1 MRKLPFNQIFKH
13 RFPAEDGMKPGL
25 EGWESLEKPEK
36 TLGKCSH
43 CWGQGAGGGGAEL
56 ILAGL
61 HLVGNASGLELKE
74 QKKAGHP

>member
-1 MRKLPFNQIFKH
+1 MGKFRKT
-13 RFPAEDGMKPGL
+13 RED
-25 EGWESLEKPEK
+25 
-36 TLGKCSH
+36 LGKVFTLL
-43 CWGQGAGGGGAEL
+43 GAGGGGGGGAEL